1 MKQSKGFTLI
11 EMLAVLVI
19 IILLTSAIVP
29 SLINLIARNKN
40 KLSNQTKDLI
50 YSATELYLS
59 ENNNY
64 SKLENNTYCISISTL
79 VNDGKLNSPIKD
91 FKTGKEVNLSNVVE
105 AKVNKYSE
113 FEYSI
118 KEEKK
123 CTEKRGYS
131 ENILNGSDPKLLDN
145 MIPVIY
151 DNGSWKKA
159 TTDEKWYSYEE
170 YMWANAVTVS
180 DSKYYTLESG
190 TVIEENDINGFY
202 VWIPRFEYKKVDST
216 TPKKFQLD
224 FISSNKTTPS
234 RGYTISDA
242 FKFDSENLSGVWI
255 SKFEAKS
262 DDSKTLCSQVK
273 SEGTCNV
280 NTNNAIFTNTKSSWT
295 NISLSVAYSVIS
307 KMNISGNIYGFSQTE
322 SDTHLL
328 KNSEWEIVTYLTMS
342 DYGKFSNTNYSSK
355 DKEVTIASTS
365 YNYKE
370 SLSSTTT
377 GNIYG
382 IYDMSGN
389 NDEFVMANINNNIAS
404 SAFKEMPSSI
414 YYDKVDENSF
424 VQTKNWYNDTSI
436 IPSEEQPW
444 LLRGGNS
451 SDGDLAGI
459 FAHKSS
465 DGSPN
470 EAISFRA
477 AIIKK

>member
-131 ENILNGSDPKLLDN
+131 ENILNGSDPKLFDN

-159 TTDEKWYSYEE
+159 NTDE
-170 YMWANAVTVS
+170 N
-180 DSKYYTLESG
+180 G
-190 TVIEENDINGFY
+190 TVM
-202 VWIPRFEYKKVDST
+202 K
-216 TPKKFQLD
+216 
-224 FISSNKTTPS
+224 NKC
-234 RGYTISDA
+234 G
-242 FKFDSENLSGVWI
+242 
-255 SKFEAKS
+255 
-262 DDSKTLCSQVK
+262 Q
-273 SEGTCNV
+273 
-280 NTNNAIFTNTKSSWT
+280 
-295 NISLSVAYSVIS
+295 
-307 KMNISGNIYGFSQTE
+307 MQ
-322 SDTHLL
+322 
-328 KNSEWEIVTYLTMS
+328 
-342 DYGKFSNTNYSSK
+342 
-355 DKEVTIASTS
+355 
-365 YNYKE
+365 
-370 SLSSTTT
+370 
-377 GNIYG
+377 
-382 IYDMSGN
+382 
-389 NDEFVMANINNNIAS
+389 
-404 SAFKEMPSSI
+404 
-414 YYDKVDENSF
+414 
-424 VQTKNWYNDTSI
+424 
-436 IPSEEQPW
+436 
-444 LLRGGNS
+444 
-451 SDGDLAGI
+451 
-459 FAHKSS
+459 
-465 DGSPN
+465 
-470 EAISFRA
+470 
-477 AIIKK
+477 